1 MSPNDGERLPPPH
14 FEAAGSDAE
23 LRKAYV
29 VGQVESRRRSADDL
43 MNQARQL
50 LQAPSEIANE
60 LDAEEL
66 ARRSLKLYRSAL
78 DWAEDTDLEDEAHQA
93 MDDAGRWVCETFGCH
108 LERSGDE
115 YFRTC
120 PVDLGHNRIGFSIGG
135 RAARRICSLC
145 GEDVSECEHLPHT
158 SYLVPGGPADLGW
171 CRVCLEEECEHNPEA
186 RYSASVVSRI
196 VELEIEE
203 ISLVSRPA
211 HPEARIHRLSVDS
224 AELREALGP
233 DFVPG
238 MEVRCHKCLDPCG
251 GLIRHNLPHG

>member
-1 MSPNDGERLPPPH
+1 MTPDDGGQLPPPQ

-29 VGQVESRRRSADDL
+29 AKQVESRRCAADEL
-43 MNQARQL
+43 MDQARQL
-50 LQAPSEIANE
+50 LQSRPEVANE
-60 LDAEEL
+60 PEAEEL
-66 ARRSLKLYRSAL
+66 ARWSLNLYRSAL
-78 DWAEDTDLEDEAHQA
+78 DWAEDTDLEDDAHQA

-158 SYLVPGGPADLGW
+158 TYLVPGGPADLGW
-171 CRVCLEEECEHNPEA
+171 CRVCLKEECDHSPDT
-186 RYSASVVSRI
+186 RYPASVISRI
-196 VELEIEE
+196 AEMEVDEV
-203 ISLVSRPA
+203 SLVSRPA
-211 HPEARIHRLSVDS
+211 HPEARIHRMSVDP